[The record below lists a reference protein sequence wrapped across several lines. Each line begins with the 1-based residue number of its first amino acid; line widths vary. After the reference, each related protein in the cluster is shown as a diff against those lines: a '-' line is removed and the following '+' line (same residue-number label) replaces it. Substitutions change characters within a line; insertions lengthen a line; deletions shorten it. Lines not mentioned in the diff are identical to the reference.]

1 MSLTL
6 SLQQTSQVGQ
16 IRSNRVDRPP
26 SREPIGERITYSRP
40 VADCTQPGGREI
52 RTDADSTPLTGL
64 SRAREDQPRNGL
76 KPRVPS
82 GGQGLDVAG
91 VVPVDVGAGVL
102 VVGVWVL
109 VVGALVGDGV
119 GTRVGVVI
127 GVGTRVGVVVIGVGV
142 AFFVVAGVGTGF
154 GCVGIV
160 LTGVGLEGKGVS
172 GAGRTRK

>member
-1 MSLTL
+1 M
-6 SLQQTSQVGQ
+6 
-16 IRSNRVDRPP
+16 
-26 SREPIGERITYSRP
+26 
-40 VADCTQPGGREI
+40 
-52 RTDADSTPLTGL
+52 
-64 SRAREDQPRNGL
+64 
-76 KPRVPS
+76 PS

-109 VVGALVGDGV
+109 VVEALVGDGV

>member
-1 MSLTL
+1 
-6 SLQQTSQVGQ
+6 
-16 IRSNRVDRPP
+16 
-26 SREPIGERITYSRP
+26 
-40 VADCTQPGGREI
+40 
-52 RTDADSTPLTGL
+52 
-64 SRAREDQPRNGL
+64 
-76 KPRVPS
+76 VPS

-109 VVGALVGDGV
+109 VVGALVGD
-119 GTRVGVVI
+119 